1 MNYFEKAD
9 NVDPVRIVNE
19 YVGMNANLTRENI
32 ILRVQLQQ
40 HIDREKELLKILK
53 NNVPDIYE
61 TLEKSDDDGK

>member
-19 YVGMNANLTRENI
+19 YVGMNASLTRENT

-53 NNVPDIYE
+53 ENVPDVYE
-61 TLEKSDDDGK
+61 TLEKGDNNGK